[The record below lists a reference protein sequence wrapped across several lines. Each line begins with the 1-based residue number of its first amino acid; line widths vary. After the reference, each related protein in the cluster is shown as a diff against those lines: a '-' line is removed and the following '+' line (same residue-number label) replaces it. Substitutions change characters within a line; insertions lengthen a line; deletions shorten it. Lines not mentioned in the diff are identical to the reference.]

1 MTNNKDWLK
10 LDNAAKI
17 YPAVS
22 SRKSPAQFRLS
33 ATLDSA
39 INYNNLNL
47 AWENLINRCPYFQ
60 VYLRRGFF
68 WYYLQRHNIVP
79 AIELMDPLPVS
90 PFKHDKKTSHL
101 IKLSI
106 RDQTISLDFSHIIT
120 DGNGGLR
127 FLLALLYE
135 YLKLSGDSIAEIDDI
150 PDTAGKLNPEEFE
163 DGYRRYFSGKLPEPE
178 PFSKAYHLKGT
189 LFSDK
194 KLRLITGK
202 VSLPEIL
209 QLSRKYK
216 VSTTEYLAAV
226 YLYSLMKLRQRESD
240 RKKEKSIL
248 RLEIPVNMRKIY
260 PSRTMRNFSLF
271 TSIDIDLKL
280 GNYTFFD
287 ILKKTHHSLQIQKDE
302 KELSRQV
309 SRNVRGELNPF
320 VRIIPLFLKDLY
332 LAQLYSRLG
341 EKCYSGVLSN
351 LGQIVVPE
359 RAQSRIRSF
368 NFVLVPNNLMKKS
381 ITMLSYQDELSINI
395 SSVIESRELERLFFT
410 KLVEDGISVTVKEI

>member
-1 MTNNKDWLK
+1 MNNNEDWLK

-47 AWENLINRCPYFQ
+47 AWEKMINRCPYFQ

-68 WYYLQRHNIVP
+68 WYYLQRHNNLP
-79 AIELMDPLPVS
+79 AVELMDPLPVS
-90 PFKHDKKTSHL
+90 PFQHNRKTSHL
-101 IKLSI
+101 IKISI

-127 FLLALLYE
+127 FLLALLNE
-135 YLKLSGDSIAEIDDI
+135 YFKLSGVSIAEIDDI
-150 PDTAGKLNPEEFE
+150 PSTTERINPEEFE
-163 DGYRRYFSGKLPEPE
+163 DGYRRYFPGKLPKPE
-178 PFSKAYHLKGT
+178 PLAKAYHLKGKPFLT
-189 LFSDK
+189 EK
-194 KLRLITGK
+194 MRLITGK

-209 QLSRKYK
+209 ELSRKYQ

-226 YLYSLMKLRQRESD
+226 YLFSLMQIRQQDSKS
-240 RKKEKSIL
+240 RKEESIL
-248 RLEIPVNMRKIY
+248 RLEIPVNMRKVY

-280 GNYTFFD
+280 GNYTFSD
-287 ILKKTHHSLQIQKDE
+287 ILKKTHHSLQIQKDG

-309 SRNVRGELNPF
+309 SRNVRGELNPV

-332 LAQLYSRLG
+332 LAQLYSKLG

-351 LGQIVVPE
+351 LGQIVIPE

-368 NFVLVPNNLMKKS
+368 NFVLVPNNVMKKS
-381 ITMLSYQDELSINI
+381 ITMLSYQDEMSINI

-410 KLVEDGISVTVKEI
+410 KLVEDGISVAVKEI